1 MPQRGGEATVPLPP
15 ALLQQRGKQVPAF
28 TWCWEAGMCASSWFM
43 KGKSR
48 QFSITPPKTPPRTR
62 CLCIAAHPLLRGFRS
77 CIQPSLLSGD
87 SRLWVARAPCF
98 LTTPLG
104 EFLSTLC
111 TMSSP
116 SSLPALPL
124 TIYGCAARSRS
135 HLCPSS
141 APAQD
146 RVPLTAAASTQCS
159 VPEPAARWQLHPLG
173 IWGLPNADFP
183 KMYKFRGGGNSPRNI
198 KTFRWVLMLLNH

>member
-1 MPQRGGEATVPLPP
+1 
-15 ALLQQRGKQVPAF
+15 
-28 TWCWEAGMCASSWFM
+28 MCASSWFM
-43 KGKSR
+43 KGKSW
-48 QFSITPPKTPPRTR
+48 QFSITPPKNPTQNTLFVHCCSSPAPW
-62 CLCIAAHPLLRGFRS
+62 IPL

-98 LTTPLG
+98 LTPLG

-111 TMSSP
+111 AISSP

-159 VPEPAARWQLHPLG
+159 VPEPAARWQLHLLG

-183 KMYKFRGGGNSPRNI
+183 KMYKFRGGGEFTQKYQNVLLGFDAAKSLNS
-198 KTFRWVLMLLNH
+198 KTLDRLEM